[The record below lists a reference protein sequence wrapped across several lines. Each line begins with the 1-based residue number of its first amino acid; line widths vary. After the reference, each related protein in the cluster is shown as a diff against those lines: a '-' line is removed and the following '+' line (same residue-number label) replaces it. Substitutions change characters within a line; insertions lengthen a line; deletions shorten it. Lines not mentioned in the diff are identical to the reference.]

1 MAIQVVDKYY
11 IVELTINRQSCH
23 TLESTILE
31 HVLFLSHIWMT
42 HQCMGPAYVRG
53 TIVSN

>member
-23 TLESTILE
+23 TLESTVLE

-42 HQCMGPAYVRG
+42 HQCMGPA
-53 TIVSN
+53 